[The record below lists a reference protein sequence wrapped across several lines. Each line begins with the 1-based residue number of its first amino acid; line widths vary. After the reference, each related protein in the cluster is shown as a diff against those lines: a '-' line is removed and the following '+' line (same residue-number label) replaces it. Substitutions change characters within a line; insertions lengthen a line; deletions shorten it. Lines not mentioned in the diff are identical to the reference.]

1 MGKFFAA
8 SLLFLISMN
17 VTAQNRILIVG
28 DSISAGFG
36 LDNGEEW
43 AALLQKKLQEEQL
56 NYQVVNASISGDT
69 TAGGL
74 ARIEKL
80 LVENKPQWVL
90 IELGANDGL
99 RGLSPKEMKKNLAQS
114 ILLSQKMGAKVLLLE
129 VKIPPNYGKRYL
141 DEFSAVY
148 SQLSTVLD
156 VPFVPS
162 IMEDVALH
170 KELMQKD
177 LLHPNALAQPLL
189 LNKIW
194 QTLKSLLY
202 SNTFAKIKVVAGE
215 NSRL

>member
-1 MGKFFAA
+1 MGKFFAV
-8 SLLFLISMN
+8 SLLFLMSM
-17 VTAQNRILIVG
+17 TAMAQNRILIVG

-36 LDNGEEW
+36 LDHGQEW

-141 DEFSAVY
+141 DEFSAVH
-148 SQLSTVLD
+148 SQLSTELD

-202 SNTFAKIKVVAGE
+202 SNTFAKI
-215 NSRL
+215 

>member
-1 MGKFFAA
+1 MGKFFAV
-8 SLLFLISMN
+8 SLLFLMSM
-17 VTAQNRILIVG
+17 TAMAQNRILIVG

-36 LDNGEEW
+36 LDHGQEW

-141 DEFSAVY
+141 DEFSAVH
-148 SQLSTVLD
+148 SQLSTELD

>member
-99 RGLSPKEMKKNLAQS
+99 RGLSPKEMKKFGTKYFTFTKNGS
-114 ILLSQKMGAKVLLLE
+114 
-129 VKIPPNYGKRYL
+129 
-141 DEFSAVY
+141 
-148 SQLSTVLD
+148 
-156 VPFVPS
+156 
-162 IMEDVALH
+162 
-170 KELMQKD
+170 
-177 LLHPNALAQPLL
+177 
-189 LNKIW
+189 
-194 QTLKSLLY
+194 KS
-202 SNTFAKIKVVAGE
+202 VVAR
-215 NSRL
+215 S

>member
-1 MGKFFAA
+1 MSKFFAV
-8 SLLFLISMN
+8 SLLFLMSMT
-17 VTAQNRILIVG
+17 VAAQNRILIVG

-36 LDNGEEW
+36 LDNGQEW

-114 ILLSQKMGAKVLLLE
+114 ILLSQKSGAKVLLLE

-141 DEFSAVY
+141 DAFYAVY
-148 SQLSTVLD
+148 PQLSTELH
-156 VPFVPS
+156 VPVVPS
-162 IMEDVALH
+162 IMEDIALH

-194 QTLKSLLY
+194 QTLKPLLY
-202 SNTFAKIKVVAGE
+202 SGFQY
-215 NSRL
+215 